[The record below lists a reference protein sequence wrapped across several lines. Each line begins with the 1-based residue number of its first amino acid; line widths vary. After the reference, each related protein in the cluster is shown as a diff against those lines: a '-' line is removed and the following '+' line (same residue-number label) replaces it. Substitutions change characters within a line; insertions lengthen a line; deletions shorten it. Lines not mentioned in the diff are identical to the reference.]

1 MRKQSNDS
9 PKVAKDH
16 SFSLEIKPQTF
27 SFKGS
32 PDNPLNEKVT
42 ETVNRMGG
50 VGADAEIKYRKSLTE
65 LSRSAKEVASI
76 VAAEYGHLSSDQY
89 LDRWSLVQLL
99 SDLNEP
105 SALSA
110 LEPILS
116 SPIPPE
122 RSEDPHSLSTVG
134 EEVIIR
140 TTAVEAV
147 TRLAAKGDVCARE
160 LLLKYSTHDN
170 FSIKR
175 AAIQGYLTYG
185 GKDARETLL
194 KTIDEKDR
202 HIMDI
207 QRTDVR
213 RVPQAQGGLH
223 IVNRDKDEL
232 PPPADPDRNHL

>member
-9 PKVAKDH
+9 PKVARDH
-16 SFSLEIKPQTF
+16 SFTVEKKTQAF
-27 SFKGS
+27 SFRNF
-32 PDNPLNEKVT
+32 PNNPLNDKLT

-50 VGADAEIKYRKSLTE
+50 IGADAEHKYRKSLAE
-65 LSRSAKEVASI
+65 LSKAAKEVTAI
-76 VAAEYGHLSSDQY
+76 IATEYEQMPSDQY

-99 SDLNEP
+99 TDLNEP
-105 SALSA
+105 STISA
-110 LEPILS
+110 LEQIVS
-116 SPIPPE
+116 SKIPPE
-122 RSEDPHSLSTVG
+122 KSEDPHSFSTVG

-140 TTAVEAV
+140 TTAIEGI
-147 TRLAAKGDVCARE
+147 TQLAAVGDERAKE
-160 LLLKYSTHDN
+160 LLLKHATNDN

-185 GKDARETLL
+185 GKDARDILL
-194 KTIDEKDR
+194 KTLPEQDHSIL
-202 HIMDI
+202 DI

-232 PPPADPDRNHL
+232 PPPDLDRKR